1 MRALAGAFRR
11 SANRLRILAVL
22 LLAAFFAG
30 RSSMEQTQAQPPGNS
45 ISLACVSRGITGAE
59 LSEIR
64 RSEERKV
71 RQVMITA
78 WSEKAAGI
86 VSRPDGTRSIASRV
100 LEINGSS
107 ELLLPYGR
115 ILQQGD
121 SVGCL
126 LGKETAEKLFG
137 SRDVDGLSLRYG
149 ERELTVRGVFDAP
162 GEMVVVAAD
171 SDSEC
176 FGRIAMRSAQQLP
189 EGLAAGRFIAEYGL
203 DARQVRYDI
212 FGADYLQGMIPGKWS
227 DFDGWKKSFGRMRE
241 DIGFLLRVEK
251 GGVELWYMEC
261 RGRAAACALAA
272 VLLLLTQEF
281 CLRRIRGNDIMVLP
295 GARSAKEG

>member
-1 MRALAGAFRR
+1 M
-11 SANRLRILAVL
+11 
-22 LLAAFFAG
+22 
-30 RSSMEQTQAQPPGNS
+30 
-45 ISLACVSRGITGAE
+45 
-59 LSEIR
+59 
-64 RSEERKV
+64 
-71 RQVMITA
+71 
-78 WSEKAAGI
+78 
-86 VSRPDGTRSIASRV
+86 
-100 LEINGSS
+100 
-107 ELLLPYGR
+107 
-115 ILQQGD
+115 
-121 SVGCL
+121 GCL

-227 DFDGWKKSFGRMRE
+227 DFDGRKVLAGCVRILDFCCGWK
-241 DIGFLLRVEK
+241 
-251 GGVELWYMEC
+251 
-261 RGRAAACALAA
+261 RAAWNSGIWNAG
-272 VLLLLTQEF
+272 E
-281 CLRRIRGNDIMVLP
+281 GLP
-295 GARSAKEG
+295 PARWPPCYCC